1 MQSTFGPLLT
11 LRDACRINE
20 AKQSSGTTRVFR
32 STPLYISKQT
42 YHTLRGLPRVL
53 DSQSL
58 RAIASSESDSQSRET
73 QSAVIRP
80 SISHGLPAL
89 CSYWVEKS
97 SAGNNKTGEERLSG
111 PDTDPYRTVLSAPA
125 LAFKAVA
132 FHQAISRDRSVN
144 IEISPPD
151 F

>member
-20 AKQSSGTTRVFR
+20 AKQSNAGVGGTTRVFR

-89 CSYWVEKS
+89 CSY
-97 SAGNNKTGEERLSG
+97 
-111 PDTDPYRTVLSAPA
+111 
-125 LAFKAVA
+125 
-132 FHQAISRDRSVN
+132 
-144 IEISPPD
+144 
-151 F
+151 